1 MANFLQLTNRVLN
14 ELNEVELTT
23 STFSTSRGVQTMVKN
38 VVNKSIHDIYNS
50 EVEWAYLYS
59 SKEQETTAGK
69 RLYAYPSD
77 ARKLNFNSF
86 VLTPT
91 DLITNGSFI
100 NNLSG
105 WTTVVGNPIQTD
117 KRGDGAVRL
126 SPLSAT
132 ATVNSATS
140 SSTSVNVDGIDTDTT
155 GTIATGQLVQGTGIS
170 GSVTV
175 SSVSGSG
182 STRAIVLS
190 SSQTLAD
197 DTELTFVGSEITQSI
212 NTVIN
217 KEYIVRTR
225 TFGGSI
231 SLQIGT
237 SSGGEEISNT
247 TLSIDNLGDG
257 EYNTTKFTATAATT
271 YISLANSAS
280 TTPDINY
287 DVEKI
292 EVTENIQPQRLTFLS
307 YNEWLDAH
315 SESDLNT
322 TMSSQF
328 SIPRFVY
335 RTQDNANFGLSPIP
349 DKSSYTVSF
358 DYYKTHT
365 DLSDYNDIPTLP
377 PRFHDIIVNR
387 AKYYAYMMRANMA
400 AAQLAEKDYIEGVKR
415 MRVELIN
422 HQNYFY
428 PAGITGMSR
437 NFVGVNI

>member
-1 MANFLQLTNRVLN
+1 MANYLQLTNRVLN
-14 ELNEVELTT
+14 ELNEVELT
-23 STFSTSRGVQTMVKN
+23 SSNFGSSRGVQTMVKN
-38 VVNKSIHDIYNS
+38 VVNKSIHDIYNA
-50 EVEWAYLYS
+50 EVEWAYLYK
-59 SKEQETTAGK
+59 SKEQSTTAGT

-86 VLTPT
+86 VLTPQN
-91 DLITNGSFI
+91 LITNGDFT
-100 NNLSG
+100 NNLSD
-105 WTTVVGNPIQTD
+105 WDTVSGSPFHT
-117 KRGDGAVRL
+117 KARGDGAVRL
-126 SPLSAT
+126 NA
-132 ATVNSATS
+132 AE
-140 SSTSVNVDGIDTDTT
+140 
-155 GTIATGQLVQGTGIS
+155 
-170 GSVTV
+170 VTQDV
-175 SSVSGSG
+175 S
-182 STRAIVLS
+182 
-190 SSQTLAD
+190 
-197 DTELTFVGSEITQSI
+197 
-212 NTVIN
+212 TVIN

-225 TFGGSI
+225 TFGGDI

-237 SSGGEEISNT
+237 SSGGAEISTT

-280 TTPDINY
+280 ANY

-328 SIPRFVY
+328 GIPRFVY

-349 DKSSYTVSF
+349 DKSTYTISF

-365 DLSDYNDIPTLP
+365 DLSAYNDQPTLP
-377 PRFHDIIVNR
+377 DRFHDIIVNR

-400 AAQLAEKDYIEGVKR
+400 GAQLAEKDYIEGVKR

-428 PAGITGMSR
+428 PSGITGMSR
-437 NFVGVNI
+437 NFVGVNT